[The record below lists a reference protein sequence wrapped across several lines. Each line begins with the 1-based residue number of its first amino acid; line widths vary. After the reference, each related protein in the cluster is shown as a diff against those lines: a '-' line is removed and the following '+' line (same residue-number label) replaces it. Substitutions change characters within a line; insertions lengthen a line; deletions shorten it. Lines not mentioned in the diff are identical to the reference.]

1 MDFKSRIIAA
11 SMAVTVA
18 FTAFGAYMPGADGL
32 ADVAEAGYEGEGVLQ
47 ILSTTDLHGQ
57 STAYNYNT
65 ASDRSKGSLAQIVT
79 VVKSLKKGLKH
90 GATLMVDSGDDVYG
104 YGNEN
109 LMEGTTSGVEY
120 LFEEMIAAGYDVIT
134 LGNHDFDYGYDYI
147 QKELKDSGIKKK
159 VVCANLYHAKTKK
172 PVYPQ
177 SKIIYK
183 TLTTTTGHRETVKI
197 GVTGAIVPSLTTH
210 YDWKDTLSTGDIVST
225 VRVQADALKAAGC
238 DVVVVLAH
246 SGVGGKNP
254 KAGTDNVAYAISKIG
269 SVDVIC
275 AGHGH
280 ENFPSSD
287 DNVQKYYD
295 YPGVNE
301 ATGLVNG
308 KILVEEADHGRALGI
323 SRLRLSF
330 TDGRATIVDRTVKV
344 RKITSS
350 DKQNAKIVK
359 LNKQYDKNFAS
370 QNRKTIAGCD
380 YLIAN
385 YFGMVEDLPLLQ
397 MVNEAKIAYGLRVID
412 EQLTEYRGYP
422 VISATSYQVAGA
434 NGSEDYLSI
443 DGGIKKSDLMKVQP
457 TGQEKVKMYTIT
469 GKQLRETLEW
479 EAASAYEKVGYS
491 SEDDWS
497 DGKMAALAGRGY
509 NSVLNSTWLDKWAG
523 LTVYDGIEY
532 TIDLTQN
539 PRYSISGRLIH
550 SNSHRITEITYGGK
564 KVKDDTVLI
573 LVSRNIATTTRNPII
588 GKAMKKQT
596 ILPKSE
602 YLSEIFEEYF
612 NDQIPDGTL
621 HDYLVADENFILS
634 CPAGDYVVKTSDTGE
649 AYAAGNKSWYKEE
662 IATTESGY
670 GYYTISMGG
679 DREDKSGPFLVAAP
693 LKKKTTGNPVEVAV
707 ITSDKSGV
715 DRVEYKEGI
724 CTNSPSDWSGS
735 HTLNNN
741 SGSFKAA
748 DNGWYSVRATDRVG
762 NMNIRY
768 VHIDNI
774 DPNVSEAPTMDKF
787 TNKMTKITGKASPG
801 GEVIVAVGGGQ
812 YSATA
817 DKDGNYSV
825 TVPYQKANVKIRV
838 WQYDTQGRK
847 SADTVA
853 YVTRRGGNIPDVY
866 RVDNKTPYIK
876 GELSDSKYSS
886 IVVIHNGNIYVPE
899 QFVDYYKLSKLYS
912 VNRYTLKRTSYKRL
926 SDGTYKIT
934 IPYCNAGDS
943 VRIYSVDWNGR
954 LSAATNLTVEDKG
967 PNVPKLGEFVVAEEG
982 IITGKLNA
990 PKEGTTYRAFVSV
1003 DGFRTY
1009 VDPEEDGRF
1018 MIDAG
1023 PVDKGSVVKVG
1034 VQDEVD
1040 GQWRTS
1046 AIQSMWAL
1054 GMDSVSET
1062 ADTGDVTF
1070 DELDDKMDIISGSVD
1085 DYIGDITLLLPNGR
1099 RTITVNEDGDFEF
1112 TCDSHLRKNTSV
1124 GVILR
1129 SDKHNIKIF
1138 GSAKVLEAAPED
1150 PEWIT
1155 EKITEDTTKVKF
1167 FDEDKDHAFLK
1178 VGGKVYKPAAVIESE
1193 ARGGYVYVFKIK
1205 NPTKGAIVRGWLENS
1220 GGDTKRIK
1228 MTVKK
1233 GKKKKTEEEEALEA
1247 LSQVQ

>member
-1 MDFKSRIIAA
+1 MNFKSRIVAA
-11 SMAVTVA
+11 SMVVVMA
-18 FTAFGAYMPGADGL
+18 FSTFGSYMPFADSL
-32 ADVAEAGYEGEGVLQ
+32 VDVAEAGYEGEGVLQ

-65 ASDRSKGSLAQIVT
+65 ASDRSKGSLAQIIT
-79 VVKSLKKGLKH
+79 VVKSLKRGLSH
-90 GATLMVDSGDDVYG
+90 GATLLVDSGDDVYG

-134 LGNHDFDYGYDYI
+134 LGNHDFDYGFEYI
-147 QKELKDSGIKKK
+147 QKELKDSGIKSK

-183 TLTTTTGHRETVKI
+183 TLTTTTGVKETVKI
-197 GVTGAIVPSLTTH
+197 GVTGAVVPSLTTH

-246 SGVGGKNP
+246 SGVGGKAP

-301 ATGLVNG
+301 ETGLVNG

-330 TDGRATIVDRTVKV
+330 TDGRATIVDRSVKV
-344 RKITSS
+344 RKIKST
-350 DKQNAKIVK
+350 DKQDAKIVK
-359 LNKQYDKNFAS
+359 LNKRYDKNFAS

-380 YLIAN
+380 YLVAN
-385 YFGMVEDLPLLQ
+385 YFGMIEDVPLLQ
-397 MVNEAKIAYGLRVID
+397 MVNEAKIAYGLRIID
-412 EQLTEYRGYP
+412 EQLTEYKGYP
-422 VISATSYQVAGA
+422 VISATTYQVAGA

-443 DGGIKKSDLMKVQP
+443 DDGIKKSDLMKVQP

-497 DGKMAALAGRGY
+497 DGKMVALTGRGY
-509 NSVLNSTWLDKWAG
+509 ESVLNSAWLDKWMG

-550 SNSHRITEITYGGK
+550 SGSHRITDITYNGK
-564 KVKDDTVLI
+564 KVNDNTVLI
-573 LVSRNIATTTRNPII
+573 LVSRNIATTSRNPII
-588 GKAMKKQT
+588 GKAMKNQT
-596 ILPKSE
+596 ILPKSD
-602 YLSEIFEEYF
+602 YLSEIFEDYF
-612 NDQIPDGTL
+612 TTQIPDGTL
-621 HDYLVADENFILS
+621 HDYLVADENFTLS
-634 CPAGDYVVKTSDTGE
+634 CPEGDYIVKTSDTGE
-649 AYAAGNKSWYKEE
+649 AYAAGRKTWYKEE
-662 IATTESGY
+662 VASTDSGY
-670 GYYTISMGG
+670 GYYAVSLGG
-679 DREDKSGPFLVAAP
+679 DVADKSGPFLVAAP
-693 LKKKTTGNPVEVAV
+693 LKKKTTGNPVEVEV
-707 ITSDKSGV
+707 LTSDKNGV
-715 DRVEYKEGI
+715 NKVEYKEGV
-724 CTNSPSDWSGS
+724 CTNNPADWTGS
-735 HTLNNN
+735 HAV
-741 SGSFKAA
+741 SGSFKAT
-748 DNGWYSVRATDRVG
+748 DNGWYSVRATDRLG
-762 NMNIRY
+762 NTNIRY
-768 VHIDNI
+768 VHIENI
-774 DPNVSEAPTMDKF
+774 DPNVSEAPTIDKF
-787 TNKMTKITGKASPG
+787 TNKMTKITGKASPK
-801 GEVIVAVGGGQ
+801 GEVTVAVGGSQ
-812 YSATA
+812 YTATA
-817 DKDGNYSV
+817 DSKGNYSV
-825 TVPYQKANVKIRV
+825 TVPYQKADAKIRV

-847 SADTVA
+847 SAETVA
-853 YVTRRGGNIPDVY
+853 YVTRRGGNIPDVFT
-866 RVDNKTPYIK
+866 VDNRTPYIK

-886 IVVIHNGNIYVPE
+886 IVVIHDGKIYVPE
-899 QFVDYYKLSKLYS
+899 QFVSYYKLSKLYS

-967 PNVPKLGEFVVAEEG
+967 PNVPKLADYVIAEEG
-982 IITGKLNA
+982 VITGKLNA
-990 PKEGTTYRAFVSV
+990 PKSNTTYRAFVSV

-1009 VDPEEDGRF
+1009 ADPESDGRF

-1023 PVDKGSVVKVG
+1023 PVDAGSTVKVG

-1040 GQWRTS
+1040 GEWRTS
-1046 AIQSMWAL
+1046 AILDLWAL
-1054 GMDSVSET
+1054 GMASLSD

-1070 DELDDKMDIISGSVD
+1070 DEMDDKMDIISGSVD
-1085 DYIGDITLLLPNGR
+1085 DYTGDITLLLPGGR
-1099 RTITVNEDGDFEF
+1099 RTVTVSEDGDFEF
-1112 TCDSHLRKNTSV
+1112 SCESNLRKNTSV
-1124 GVILR
+1124 GIILR
-1129 SDKHNIKIF
+1129 SAKHNVKIF
-1138 GSAKVLEAAPED
+1138 GTAKVKEAAPED

-1155 EKITEDTTKVKF
+1155 DKITEDTTKVKF
-1167 FDEDKDHAFLK
+1167 FDEDKDPAFLK
-1178 VGGKVYKPAAVIESE
+1178 VGGKVYRPAAVIESE
-1193 ARGGYVYVFKIK
+1193 ARGGYIYVFKIK
-1205 NPTKGAIVRGWLENS
+1205 KPKKGAVVRGWLENT

-1233 GKKKKTEEEEALEA
+1233 GKKKKKKTEEEAALEA
-1247 LSQVQ
+1247 LAEDQ